1 MNMENIKKGTLE
13 QMDLILRLNKFHS
26 KRVKVKLYDG
36 SLIEGWLTGL
46 QPAIT
51 MEEFEREDWVRDF
64 KSKVCYLREKYG
76 TVTISLGMI
85 ADIEHSA

>member
-1 MNMENIKKGTLE
+1 MNMETINKGTIE

-26 KRVKVKLYDG
+26 KRVKVKLCDG

-51 MEEFEREDWVRDF
+51 MEEFDRGDWLRDF
-64 KSKVCYLREKYG
+64 KSKECYLRGKYG
-76 TVTISLGMI
+76 TITISLGKI
-85 ADIEHSA
+85 ADLEHSA